1 MSARMRVILSGAKD
15 RSRHASEARGP
26 LAPLTRSFAP
36 LRMTLR
42 TMLRAPLA
50 TTLRDPLACLLAP
63 LLLLGASGGPP
74 PTHDES
80 DVAVVIAKFKQKDP
94 GLAKVFASAAGY
106 AVFPTVGKGGI
117 GIGGA
122 RGKGWVYGHGRL
134 IGRSTLTQVTIGFQ
148 LGGQAYS
155 EVVFFK
161 DQEALDNFKLGHLKL
176 DAQASAIAL
185 TARASADLAYRNGV
199 AIVTMAKGGLMYEAS
214 VGGQKFSFK
223 PLAKGS

>member
-1 MSARMRVILSGAKD
+1 MATIGTSLGVILSEAK
-15 RSRHASEARGP
+15 EAMLGHG
-26 LAPLTRSFAP
+26 SFAS
-36 LRMTLR
+36 LRMTPL
-42 TMLRAPLA
+42 LGSSLLLFPQPAPL
-50 TTLRDPLACLLAP
+50 PLAR
-63 LLLLGASGGPP
+63 
-74 PTHDES
+74 DES

-94 GLAKVFASAAGY
+94 GLAKVFADAAGY

-122 RGKGWVYGHGRL
+122 RGKGWVYEHGHL
-134 IGRSTLTQVTIGFQ
+134 IGRSTLTQVSIGFQ

-155 EVVFFK
+155 EVVFLK
-161 DQEALDNFKLGHLKL
+161 DQAALDNFQLGHLKL

-223 PLAKGS
+223 PVAKPS